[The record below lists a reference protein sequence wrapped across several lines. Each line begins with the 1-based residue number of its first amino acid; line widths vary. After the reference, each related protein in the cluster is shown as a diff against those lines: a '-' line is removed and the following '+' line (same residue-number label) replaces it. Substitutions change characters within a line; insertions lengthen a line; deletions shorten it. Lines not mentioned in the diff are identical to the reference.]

1 MILFVSRS
9 KECAVKSAHFEHDL
23 LLFDFSTT
31 GLTHCT
37 HKHDPHINSMIFS
50 PIKKEMCEQLIS
62 KRIVQCN
69 FRSPRG

>member
-9 KECAVKSAHFEHDL
+9 KECAVKSAHFEHDP
-23 LLFDFSTT
+23 LFDFSTT

-50 PIKKEMCEQLIS
+50 LIKKEMCEQLIS

-69 FRSPRG
+69 FTSACG